1 MHREVVLSRPV
12 RAHGAE
18 IHRLVSA
25 CGPLDLNSTYAYL
38 LLCEHFPETCVRAEY
53 DGRTVGFISAYR
65 PPQQRDVLFVWQVAV
80 AANIRGRG
88 LARSM
93 LHELLRRDAHGEWR
107 YLETTVTPSNEPSR
121 RLFHALAS
129 DLEAPVAE
137 SVLFAGHDFDGEPH
151 ESEILIRIGPIN
163 GRQPKGELIDEPEY
177 L

>member
-1 MHREVVLSRPV
+1 MHRGVVLGRPV
-12 RAHGAE
+12 HAHGAE

-25 CGPLDLNSTYAYL
+25 CRPLDLNSTYAYL

-65 PPQQRDVLFVWQVAV
+65 PPQRCDVLFVWQVAV
-80 AANIRGRG
+80 AVNMRGRG

-93 LHELLRRDAHGEWR
+93 LRELLRRDAHGEWR

-121 RLFHALAS
+121 RLFHALAA

-137 SVLFAGHDFDGEPH
+137 SVLFAEHDFDGEPH
-151 ESEILIRIGPIN
+151 ESELLIRIGPIN
-163 GRQPKGELIDEPEY
+163 GRQTERRSHR
-177 L
+177 